1 MTATSSP
8 ADRTPTDSS
17 AIPQPIEGEP
27 AMTTTTTTVTAPSTA
42 PGTGPDTAPEEAT
55 GPDIARGAGTEQRD
69 TEHAKP
75 GGSGSAH
82 AGTTEDSGPA
92 HRLVWLDPRALAV
105 HPRNIR
111 EDLGD
116 LSGLADSIAAQGVLE
131 VLTVVPHVAADGTP
145 GHQIVAGHR
154 RAAAAILA
162 EVASVPCV
170 LRPDLAV
177 DGAAADGDRAAQAGH
192 VGAMLA
198 ENLHRQ
204 GLSAVEEA
212 RGVQAMLDLGVP
224 LTRVAKSTGLGRKR
238 VAKAAGVARL
248 DGETAAAV
256 AGAGLTLDQA
266 AAVAVYAGDPDTA
279 AVLVA
284 AAGEGP
290 GQFAHALTRAKQARA
305 EAERAAVLLAELT
318 AAGRT
323 ILDEDTGRAGTR
335 LTDLEHDGRPLTADG
350 HAWCPGAAVY
360 VCTSGWQ
367 GPKAV
372 EVCTDP
378 AGNGHRDR
386 WAATALPA
394 STGGDEP
401 SEAERE
407 TEREVTAAERRRTIE
422 NNKAMA
428 AANETRRE
436 WIKGLLQRKTAPK
449 AALRFA
455 VETLAT
461 EPRAMSRWLSGQPNR
476 AQDAAAADLGIDP
489 PGQWWT
495 TKDKPALTLTS
506 GEQVPDGRLPVALL
520 AHVAGA
526 IESGLHRQSWRNP
539 SAGDAR
545 WLRFLASC
553 GYTPAE
559 IERQIIDAAKHPTAD
574 LSSDP
579 T

>member
-1 MTATSSP
+1 
-8 ADRTPTDSS
+8 
-17 AIPQPIEGEP
+17 
-27 AMTTTTTTVTAPSTA
+27 MTTTTTVAAPNTVRESTPDEPS
-42 PGTGPDTAPEEAT
+42 AT
-55 GPDIARGAGTEQRD
+55 ENARSAGIEHRE
-69 TEHAKP
+69 TEHVDPAIP
-75 GGSGSAH
+75 GSAR
-82 AGTTEDSGPA
+82 ANTAEDSGRA
-92 HRLVWLDPRALAV
+92 HRLVWLDPRELAV

-111 EDLGD
+111 DDLGD

-131 VLTVVPHVAADGTP
+131 ALTVIPHAAADGTP

-162 EVASVPCV
+162 GLPSVPCV
-170 LRPDLAV
+170 LRPDFAL
-177 DGAAADGDRAAQAGH
+177 DGDDADGDRAAQAGH

-198 ENLHRQ
+198 EKLHRQ
-204 GLSAVEEA
+204 SLSAVEEA
-212 RGVQAMLDLGVP
+212 RGVQAMLDLGIP

-266 AAVAVYAGDPDTA
+266 AAVAVYAGDPDTITA
-279 AVLVA
+279 LIA

-290 GQFAHALTRAKQARA
+290 GQFAHALTRAKQAKQ
-305 EAERAAVLLAELT
+305 EAERAATLRAELT

-323 ILDEDTGRAGTR
+323 VLDEDTGRTRTR
-335 LTDLEHDGRPLTADG
+335 LTDLEHDGEWLTAGG
-350 HAWCPGAAVY
+350 HAGCPGSAVY
-360 VCTSGWQ
+360 VNTGGRP
-367 GPKAV
+367 GPQAV

-386 WAATALPA
+386 WTATALPA
-394 STGGDEP
+394 GTAGEEL
-401 SEAERE
+401 SEDERE
-407 TEREVTAAERRRTIE
+407 AAAADRRTTIE

-455 VETLAT
+455 VETMAAD
-461 EPRAMSRWLSGQPNR
+461 PRALSRWLSGQPNR
-476 AQDAAAADLGIDP
+476 AQDAAAADLGIDA
-489 PGQWWT
+489 PGQWCAT
-495 TKDKPALTLTS
+495 RDKPAPTLTS
-506 GEQVPDGRLPVALL
+506 GEQVPDARLAVALL

-539 SAGDAR
+539 STGDAR
-545 WLRFLASC
+545 WLRFLISY
-553 GYTPAE
+553 GYTLAD
-559 IERQIIDAAKHPTAD
+559 IEQQIVDAADQPTAD
-574 LSSDP
+574 PAPDP